1 MPLLDLMGLR
11 ATLDLM
17 ALVSPG
23 VDMVFGMPA
32 QDLCTRPSPSS
43 KCFLTL

>member
-17 ALVSPG
+17 ALVSMG
-23 VDMVFGMPA
+23 VDMVFGMP
-32 QDLCTRPSPSS
+32 QGQVIPQE
-43 KCFLTL
+43 